1 VRSYFDEDFILT
13 IDLKDANEKQA
24 HIAND
29 FDITI
34 SGGPCKM
41 IPNYTK
47 FNFYIIFFLQILIF

>member
-47 FNFYIIFFLQILIF
+47 FNFYIIFFFKF